1 MTRSAAPSSTLT
13 EPEFRRLQEL
23 TECVGV
29 SEGEAD
35 VRAIVRQA
43 LPAEVDEVQVD
54 ALGNPIV
61 VRRGRSADR
70 LRVMVAAHL
79 DEVGIMIVAVDD
91 DGRLRFE
98 PVAGIRE
105 DQLAGRAVWLGPE
118 RIPGVIGVAPP
129 HLTEGADRLS
139 VLRPADLQNR
149 HRGRLRS
156 EALTRVSPGT
166 LGTCATPFECED
178 GVLRGKA
185 LDDRLGVA
193 TLLGLLEHAYAD
205 LDLVAVF
212 TTQEEVGLRGA
223 ATAAHHLRPDLA
235 IVIDCTP
242 ARDFPL
248 ADGKPNPFYNT
259 RLGEGPALYV
269 IDASTVSEANLL
281 RLAESTARQLQ
292 LPFQLRQPGGG
303 STDAGSHPPLA
314 DRHPEPV
321 DLGSRSQPAREHLHG
336 AGLRLAGASLPR
348 AWSTASALAV
358 SLGGG
363 EVTVSTARGQPDR
376 RLSALWAENTRLPMR
391 ITLRRRAGT
400 AGYKGGICR
409 RHRSLAISFR
419 VEPVRASSWSAPT
432 C

>member
-1 MTRSAAPSSTLT
+1 MTEPAAPSSTLT
-13 EPEFRRLQEL
+13 ELEFRRLREL

-29 SEGEAD
+29 SGGEAD

-54 ALGNPIV
+54 ALGNLIV
-61 VRRGRSADR
+61 VRRGRSGDR
-70 LRVMVAAHL
+70 LRVMVAAHM

-91 DGRLRFE
+91 DGRLHFE

-129 HLTEGADRLS
+129 HLTKGADGMA
-139 VLRPADLQNR
+139 VLRPRDLRIDIGADS
-149 HRGRLRS
+149 RS
-156 EALTRVSPGT
+156 EALARAAPGT
-166 LGTCATPFECED
+166 LGTWSTPFECQD

-193 TLLGLLEHAYAD
+193 TLIGLLEHSYPGI
-205 LDLVAVF
+205 DLVAVF

-223 ATAAHHLRPDLA
+223 GAAAHRLAPDLA
-235 IVIDCTP
+235 IAIDCTP

-269 IDASTVSEANLL
+269 VDGSTVSEANLL

-303 STDAGSHPPLA
+303 STDAAAIH
-314 DRHPEPV
+314 
-321 DLGSRSQPAREHLHG
+321 RSLTGIPSLSISVPGRNLHG
-336 AGLRLAGASLPR
+336 S
-348 AWSTASALAV
+348 
-358 SLGGG
+358 
-363 EVTVSTARGQPDR
+363 VSTAQVSDWQAHRHLVRGLLQA
-376 RLSALWAENTRLPMR
+376 LSPSAWAE
-391 ITLRRRAGT
+391 A
-400 AGYKGGICR
+400 
-409 RHRSLAISFR
+409 RS
-419 VEPVRASSWSAPT
+419 P
-432 C
+432 